1 MVAAPQKTETLAN
14 LNPDASAPVPPTGDG
29 ISYQPYVYSSLID
42 SNTDIKINALYDPR
56 LLYDYGGSV
65 FDHTQ
70 AKLVQCHFTDCTGAL
85 IPPLDEY
92 DNLRTGTVVLIRV
105 SLKIYCIET
114 LPKLESC
121 IKFTLTESESF
132 YLRINLS
139 TFGAIKNIDVDG
151 PDKISETHDSDVE
164 AFENLVVAIMLNSQT
179 LQRRRGTD

>member
-70 AKLVQCHFTDCTGAL
+70 AKLVQCAL

-132 YLRINLS
+132 YLRIDLS
-139 TFGAIKNIDVDG
+139 TFGRLRILT
-151 PDKISETHDSDVE
+151 S
-164 AFENLVVAIMLNSQT
+164 
-179 LQRRRGTD
+179 TDQIR